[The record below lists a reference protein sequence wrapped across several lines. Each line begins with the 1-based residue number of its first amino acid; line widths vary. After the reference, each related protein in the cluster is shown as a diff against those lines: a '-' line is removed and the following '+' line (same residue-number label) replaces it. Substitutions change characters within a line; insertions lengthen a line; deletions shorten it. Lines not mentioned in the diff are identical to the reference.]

1 MAHAPREQDRSRE
14 QHAALVE
21 RVMRGDSCAE
31 DELIALFQAGL
42 LVMFRAR
49 TGEPE
54 AARDL
59 TQDTLIAIVRALRD
73 GRLRDVTRLAEFTH
87 GIARNV
93 ANNYVRARRRH
104 PTSRVSDRAAANDG
118 NDPVELSER
127 RRVICRALAAMTPA
141 DRRIVLLT
149 LIHGLKPREIAA
161 QLGLGRD
168 VVRARKSRALRR
180 FLDRLR
186 SFP

>member
-73 GRLRDVTRLAEFTH
+73 GRLRDVTRLAEFAH

-93 ANNYVRARRRH
+93 ANNYVRTRRRH
-104 PTSRVSDRAAANDG
+104 PTSRVSDRTAATDG
-118 NDPVELSER
+118 HGKKYVVQPAAQPR
-127 RRVICRALAAMTPA
+127 RRSPILHACPHNPSTPPARAASP
-141 DRRIVLLT
+141 
-149 LIHGLKPREIAA
+149 P
-161 QLGLGRD
+161 
-168 VVRARKSRALRR
+168 
-180 FLDRLR
+180 
-186 SFP
+186 